1 MKNRKERRVMDHL
14 WKVLAG
20 VGGGGGMCLFLF
32 LGFYAMS
39 VSAPGDVTGLLLG
52 LVGVAVMAVFTV
64 LCLIADKLFSDKDK

>member
-1 MKNRKERRVMDHL
+1 MDRP

-39 VSAPGDVTGLLLG
+39 TNSAVMGDVTGLLLG
-52 LVGVAVMAVFTV
+52 LVGVAIMAVFTV
-64 LCLIADKLFSDKDK
+64 LCLIADKLFSEKDK